1 MNRSNGRLFIISAPS
16 GTGKSTVISEI
27 MKIRGNIFFSVS
39 ATTRQQRAGEEN
51 GVNYWFISR
60 EEFEKMTENDEFLE
74 HAEYVGNCYG
84 TPIKPIVEHLQSGT
98 DVILDIEVQGFKQIK
113 EKMPDA
119 VSIFIVPPSLEVL
132 EQRLRGRGTDSEEK
146 IKGRLEK
153 ASQEMKMVE
162 FYDYVVTNNSV
173 EETAKEIVSIMD
185 AE

>member
-1 MNRSNGRLFIISAPS
+1 M
-16 GTGKSTVISEI
+16 
-27 MKIRGNIFFSVS
+27 
-39 ATTRQQRAGEEN
+39 
-51 GVNYWFISR
+51 
-60 EEFEKMTENDEFLE
+60 
-74 HAEYVGNCYG
+74 
-84 TPIKPIVEHLQSGT
+84 
-98 DVILDIEVQGFKQIK
+98 DIEVQGFKQIK